1 MNGLF
6 LGFCL
11 LAIGVA
17 LTRLL
22 LGDQAAPAT
31 LVTDMFAAADTAVS
45 VSLGLI
51 GILTLWSGFFQVA
64 HASGLAERLAR
75 RLRPLFERL
84 MPGLAGNPDA
94 YTPITLNLSANLL
107 GLDNAATPLGLKA
120 MEVSQVGKADPALA
134 SDSQIMFLVL
144 NTSSVTLLP
153 VTVFLYRTQQGAQD
167 PADIYL
173 PLLMATTASTFFGVW
188 LTARIQGLNL
198 RSPLVIGLALSWL
211 ALLGAIAF
219 TVSVLPAAAAA
230 SLSSAL
236 GNGLLLAA
244 VAAFLLAGWRARLD
258 VYQTFIE
265 GARDG
270 FSTAVRLIP
279 YLVAMLVAIAMLRS
293 AGVIEML
300 LSGAHALC
308 RYIGVDSRFVDALP
322 VAMLKPLTGSG
333 ARAAMIDVMQ
343 AQGVDSFAG
352 RLAAVMQGS
361 TETTFYVLAVYFGSV
376 GITRVRYALWCGLAA
391 DAAGLITAIL
401 ATYLFFG

>member
-11 LAIGVA
+11 LAIGIA
-17 LTRLL
+17 LARLL
-22 LGDQAAPAT
+22 LGEPGAPAT
-31 LVTDMFAAADTAVS
+31 LVTDMFAAADTAVQ

-51 GILTLWSGFFQVA
+51 GILTLWSGFFQIA
-64 HASGLAERLAR
+64 HDSALAERLAR
-75 RLRPLFERL
+75 RLRPLFSRL
-84 MPGLAGNPDA
+84 MPGLANNPDA

-120 MEVSQVGKADPALA
+120 MEASQQGKADPGLA

-153 VTVFLYRTQQGAQD
+153 VTVFLYRAQQGAPD

-188 LTARIQGLNL
+188 LTARIQRLNL
-198 RSPLVIGLALSWL
+198 RSPLVVGIALGWL
-211 ALLGAIAF
+211 GLLGVMAAV
-219 TVSVLPAAAAA
+219 VSALPAEQATTV
-230 SLSSAL
+230 SSAL
-236 GNGLLLAA
+236 GNGLLLSA
-244 VAAFLLAGWRARLD
+244 VAGFLIAGWRARLD
-258 VYQTFIE
+258 VYQSFIS
-265 GARDG
+265 GAREG
-270 FSTAVRLIP
+270 FTTAVRLIP

-293 AGVIEML
+293 AGVIDL
-300 LSGAHALC
+300 ALA
-308 RYIGVDSRFVDALP
+308 GVRWLCQQANLDSRFVEALP
-322 VAMLKPLTGSG
+322 VALLKPLTGSG

-343 AQGVDSFAG
+343 VHGVDSFAG

-401 ATYLFFG
+401 ASYLFFG